1 MKPLLIIG
9 FLLISVGC
17 KSSLPT
23 TSGSQGVAGVVYWME
38 GDFMPRIGEKPGGS
52 RQPVI
57 REVLFYKPIKTSDVS
72 GEHGPI
78 YKSLP
83 GEPIARFSSDENGIF
98 RISLPVGTYS
108 IFTKEPDG
116 FFANRFDG
124 NGIINPVEVKA
135 DAFSEIVIEINYKAV
150 F

>member
-1 MKPLLIIG
+1 MKPPLIIA
-9 FLLISVGC
+9 LLLVAVGC
-17 KSSLPT
+17 KSSLST
-23 TSGSQGVAGVVYWME
+23 TSDKQGVTGAVYWME

-52 RQPVI
+52 RQPIV
-57 REVLFYKPIKTSDVS
+57 REILFYGPVDASSLGT
-72 GEHGPI
+72 ENGPI
-78 YKSLP
+78 YKRLP
-83 GEPIARFSSDENGIF
+83 IEPIARVSSNKNGTF

-108 IFTKEPDG
+108 VFTKEPDG

-135 DAFSEIVIEINYKAV
+135 GAFSEIVIEINYKAV

>member
-9 FLLISVGC
+9 LLLVAVSC
-17 KSSLPT
+17 KSSLST
-23 TSGSQGVAGVVYWME
+23 TSDKQGVTGAVYWME

-52 RQPVI
+52 RQPIV
-57 REVLFYKPIKTSDVS
+57 REILFYRPFNTTDLG

-78 YKSLP
+78 YRSLP
-83 GEPIARFSSDENGIF
+83 GEPIARVSSDENGSF
-98 RISLPVGTYS
+98 SISLPLGTYS
-108 IFTKEPDG
+108 VFTREPDG

-135 DAFSEIVIEINYKAV
+135 GAFSEIVIEINYEAV

>member
-9 FLLISVGC
+9 LLLSAVGC
-17 KSSLPT
+17 KSSLSS
-23 TSGSQGVAGVVYWME
+23 TSDKQGVTGAVYWME

-52 RQPVI
+52 RQPIV
-57 REVLFYKPIKTSDVS
+57 REILFYAPVNTTDLG

-83 GEPIARFSSDENGIF
+83 GEPIARVSSDENGSF
-98 RISLPVGTYS
+98 RISLPLGTYS
-108 IFTKEPDG
+108 VFTREPDG

-135 DAFSEIVIEINYKAV
+135 GAFSEIVIEINYKAV